1 MDENTPTEAVQ
12 ALVKAGWSEAQI
24 AKEAQTSQP
33 TIHRVKN
40 GHSKVE
46 FGLGLRLIRLAQ
58 GLPAANDDTGPA
70 EGGGAGEG
78 TG

>member
-1 MDENTPTEAVQ
+1 MDENTPTEAVE
-12 ALVKAGWSEAQI
+12 ALVKAGWSEARI

-40 GHSKVE
+40 GHANVT

-58 GLPAANDDTGPA
+58 GLPAANDDAGPP
-70 EGGGAGEG
+70 EGDGAGEG
-78 TG
+78 AG